1 MSNTNENGLLSPIQF
16 AALIAPGKPP
26 QYAYQLLK
34 QGLPHQIIHTK
45 DAQGKPKQKPMIDPV
60 IATQWYNDF
69 ILTKAP
75 RRSRNEDGT
84 STSTS
89 TNANA
94 NANAGTPGG
103 QNTGSAGQKRS
114 AYQKGQLLTYQR
126 VPGIVTLA
134 QIRAEDPAVV
144 LYTTVH
150 GDLSI
155 DTRYTYP
162 FLPETLREKIL
173 GRKII
178 LDNPR
183 RVIQYVIDSLTSL
196 PVQDNDAQLAEE
208 LHTLLQKYPQQKKQP
223 AEQSQLEKDL
233 DDAPIGNPTDPSD
246 IATNEDTGLDA
257 EEDINSDEEEEPN
270 DAE

>member
-1 MSNTNENGLLSPIQF
+1 MSKTENENGLLSPIQF
-16 AALIAPGKPP
+16 AALIAPDKPP

-45 DAQGKPKQKPMIDPV
+45 DAQGKPKQKPMIDPI

-75 RRSRNEDGT
+75 RRSSNNNGT
-84 STSTS
+84 AASET
-89 TNANA
+89 

-103 QNTGSAGQKRS
+103 QNQGSATNPKRS

-183 RVIQYVIDSLTSL
+183 RVIQYVIDSLTAL
-196 PVQDNDAQLAEE
+196 PVQDNDSQLAEE
-208 LHTLLQKYPQQKKQP
+208 LHRLLQKYPQQKKQV

-233 DDAPIGNPTDPSD
+233 DDSPIGNPTDHSD
-246 IATNEDTGLDA
+246 DDDTSTNTGED
-257 EEDINSDEEEEPN
+257 EPN